1 MCTGQ
6 MEGPERGQIPSLAA
20 MGQPP
25 ILRWVLSIIPLV
37 LHNLEAILK
46 FLYVGKFLRD
56 FYFFVQDKSVP
67 DIIGTAIPRLPS
79 TEANKTREAGGKD
92 RIHLKKEDHSG
103 HRKGVKVSDK
113 GTEERRREE
122 SRRTVEQP
130 REDRRG
136 TGERRREDSRGTEE
150 RQREDSRRTGEQPK
164 EDRKGRKERGR
175 EDSRGGEERRRE
187 DSRGTEERRKE
198 DSRGA
203 EDWRR
208 EDSRGTEERRRED
221 SRGGDDR
228 RGETGYCCRETGSG
242 GGRGQNKGSSMR
254 QGSDMRVTEEE
265 VAERLA
271 ARQETRRL
279 EAQERQGAEQRRLL
293 REQAE
298 QRRLGVKELKVRE
311 IQILHPSK
319 LTVDICMGLLI
330 HKTSL
335 FLALIYKYLGKSK
348 GGGGREGCC
357 AFLNVE
363 IVQH

>member
-1 MCTGQ
+1 MYRSGGGARERSNSQPRSSGSATYPKV
-6 MEGPERGQIPSLAA
+6 GPVNQSFILYRFKSYFEVSLC
-20 MGQPP
+20 
-25 ILRWVLSIIPLV
+25 RKVSEIICLF
-37 LHNLEAILK
+37 I
-46 FLYVGKFLRD
+46 
-56 FYFFVQDKSVP
+56 FFQDKSVP
-67 DIIGTAIPRLPS
+67 DIIGTAIPRQPS
-79 TEANKTREAGGKD
+79 TESNKTSGED
-92 RIHLKKEDHSG
+92 RIHLKKEDNAG
-103 HRKGVKVSDK
+103 LRKGVKVGDK

-122 SRRTVEQP
+122 SRRTGEQP
-130 REDRRG
+130 KEDRRG
-136 TGERRREDSRGTEE
+136 TGERGREDSRGTAE
-150 RQREDSRRTGEQPK
+150 RR
-164 EDRKGRKERGR
+164 R

-187 DSRGTEERRKE
+187 DSRG
-198 DSRGA
+198 A

-208 EDSRGTEERRRED
+208 EDKRASEKRRKED

-228 RGETGYCCRETGSG
+228 RGEAGYCCRETGS
-242 GGRGQNKGSSMR
+242 GQNKGSSMR

-311 IQILHPSK
+311 RQIFHLSK

-335 FLALIYKYLGKSK
+335 FLALIDKYLGNCE
-348 GGGGREGCC
+348 GGGERDVVPFSMSKLFNIDIG
-357 AFLNVE
+357 FLIPV
-363 IVQH
+363 